1 MQRRPSASD
10 ACCIPSL
17 LKGMTDRG
25 VPGGSEFS
33 NRRERKARGRG
44 KFQNC
49 SLHGCKGKGEP
60 EEGTISR
67 ITVGRDAKL
76 PKLPLK
82 PGFSTAR
89 ELPSAY
95 AVAVAKAPWHFPVP
109 LVAGIFR
116 RVILFTNN
124 VCVKEG
130 NGERLE

>member
-25 VPGGSEFS
+25 VPGGSQFS
-33 NRRERKARGRG
+33 NRRERERLGDEESFKTARSMVAKRR
-44 KFQNC
+44 
-49 SLHGCKGKGEP
+49 

-89 ELPSAY
+89 ELPSSY
-95 AVAVAKAPWHFPVP
+95 AEAVAKAPWHFPVP

>member
-33 NRRERKARGRG
+33 NRREKGSRTRKVSKLLAPWLQREGR
-44 KFQNC
+44 
-49 SLHGCKGKGEP
+49 EP

-76 PKLPLK
+76 PQLPLK
-82 PGFSTAR
+82 PGFSTTR
-89 ELPSAY
+89 ELPSSY
-95 AVAVAKAPWHFPVP
+95 AEAVAKAPWHFPVP

-130 NGERLE
+130 NGECLE